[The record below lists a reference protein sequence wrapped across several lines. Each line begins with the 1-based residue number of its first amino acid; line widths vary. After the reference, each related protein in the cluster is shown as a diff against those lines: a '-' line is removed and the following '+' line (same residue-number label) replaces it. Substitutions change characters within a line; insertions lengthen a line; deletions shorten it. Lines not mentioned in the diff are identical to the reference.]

1 MRRTFVRVLL
11 ALGLLNSSSVAA
23 SPASPAAPPVCRD
36 TVVDGSFEL
45 HFATNWPEW
54 NQHSDDPT
62 ASLISSDSWVS
73 HTPMYGA
80 FLGGTAGGDLDP
92 PVPNLVD
99 TLYQTVTVPITA
111 TTLSLAYWWSIS
123 TGETTDVNAWD
134 VMTVTLRST
143 AGAVRQTL
151 HTVSNLAATEQFSQ
165 TQWARTAV
173 MVDAAPYAGQ
183 TIRVYFVASND
194 QSNPTDFYFDD
205 VSLTACNAPRVFL
218 PMITRQP

>member
-1 MRRTFVRVLL
+1 
-11 ALGLLNSSSVAA
+11 
-23 SPASPAAPPVCRD
+23 
-36 TVVDGSFEL
+36 
-45 HFATNWPEW
+45 
-54 NQHSDDPT
+54 
-62 ASLISSDSWVS
+62 
-73 HTPMYGA
+73 
-80 FLGGTAGGDLDP
+80 
-92 PVPNLVD
+92 
-99 TLYQTVTVPITA
+99 
-111 TTLSLAYWWSIS
+111 
-123 TGETTDVNAWD
+123 
-134 VMTVTLRST
+134 MTVTLRST